1 MGGESPLLPMITK
14 NSLKT
19 LKQELNELIKVID
32 INLSSFSEREKLF
45 DTQADYY
52 EALRIENKVP
62 QDYYKFR
69 FFDVYI
75 YIYYNIQTKKYE
87 VHVEN
92 EKGQYYID
100 SIHEHFNDSQL
111 RFIDLIKDIL
121 LAKGNKIKPQR
132 DLF

>member
-1 MGGESPLLPMITK
+1 MITK

>member
-1 MGGESPLLPMITK
+1 MITK

-19 LKQELNELIKVID
+19 LKTELNELIKVID

-69 FFDVYI
+69 FFDSFV
-75 YIYYNIQTKKYE
+75 YIYYNITRKLYE
-87 VHVEN
+87 IHIEDN
-92 EKGQYYID
+92 KGRYYIRSSHD
-100 SIHEHFNDSQL
+100 DFKSAQL
-111 RFIDLIKDIL
+111 AFIELVKEIL
-121 LAKGNKIKPQR
+121 FKEKNKLLDQR
-132 DLF
+132 ELF